1 MRILSFNIEG
11 LKRNKNY
18 LSSIIDQY
26 QPKIVFLQEI
36 WLPYHEATLLKQY
49 LPSYNFK
56 ISTPDMFSSNED
68 KILKP
73 GQVWHGVAVGW
84 HDDVHADVEYI
95 PSNNTRFVGIRIA
108 LKTGRILSIS
118 LYAPTSGKDDD
129 FHECITDLTE
139 YILSNISAG
148 DRVLIGTDSNCSTK
162 STPRRQL
169 CWGAFCDTFSLL
181 SHSTG
186 SSTFHHHNGSSES
199 SIDLFL
205 SSKDLKLYNLTQLC
219 TLEYPLNLSSHDLLL
234 SFIEVP
240 QIEKSHSRFSHS
252 YSEFIQDRILW
263 DKNKVP
269 EYQKLAS
276 KALSDAA
283 QYWSAPETTPLLCSL
298 VPSLSL
304 KPNHLEN

>member
-1 MRILSFNIEG
+1 MRDFTLRMIQASSSSVTHVIGASGLNHFWMNTNNQLTTSQLVLSNVPTVSSPQLLKNLCKHTLSLFMKSVPWSTSMSPSNQSQQALWQSLRILSFNIEG
-11 LKRNKNY
+11 LKGNKSY
-18 LSSIIDQY
+18 FSSIIDQY
-26 QPKIVFLQEI
+26 QPKIIFFQEI
-36 WLPYHEATLLKQY
+36 WLPYHEATLLKLY

-84 HDDVHADVEYI
+84 QDDVHADFEYI

-129 FHECITDLTE
+129 FLECITDLTE

-205 SSKDLKLYNLTQLC
+205 SSKDLKLYN
-219 TLEYPLNLSSHDLLL
+219 PL
-234 SFIEVP
+234 
-240 QIEKSHSRFSHS
+240 
-252 YSEFIQDRILW
+252 
-263 DKNKVP
+263 
-269 EYQKLAS
+269 
-276 KALSDAA
+276 
-283 QYWSAPETTPLLCSL
+283 
-298 VPSLSL
+298 
-304 KPNHLEN
+304 